1 MKVGETTNACLG
13 YRIEEGFVGFKLHS
27 FQPKAKYF
35 YSIPSE
41 KPKVNVGGFA
51 PATGGKEP
59 SERTK
64 QIIDIL
70 INAFFE
76 KEKVYDL
83 SSAEKR
89 SAVADRLKA
98 VLNVQV

>member
-1 MKVGETTNACLG
+1 MRVGETTNACLG
-13 YRIEEGFVGFKLHS
+13 YRIEEGFVGFKHHS
-27 FQPKAKYF
+27 FQPKAKNF

-41 KPKVNVGGFA
+41 KSKTILKVGGFA
-51 PATGGKEP
+51 PVTVEKELP
-59 SERTK
+59 ERTK
-64 QIIDIL
+64 QITEIL
-70 INAFFE
+70 KNEFFE

-98 VLNVQV
+98 VLNV